1 MIKVEDHDDYN
12 RDVAVNRA
20 GRQRR
25 FLRAALFFRRRFFF
39 GSDLF
44 GAILL
49 RSGEFVRVAAV
60 Q

>member
-25 FLRAALFFRRRFFF
+25 FLRAALFF

-44 GAILL
+44 GPILL
-49 RSGEFVRVAAV
+49 RSGEFVRLAAV